1 MSLLETS
8 KLIKTYGLVKETRV
22 EALKSTNLHIEQGE
36 FVSIIGASGSGKSTL
51 LHLMAGLDTPSSGKV
66 YIAGN
71 DIYAMNEKELAKFR
85 RQNIGFIFQ
94 FFNLIPI
101 LTVEENIKLPL
112 IMDKQKIDEA
122 YFEEII
128 QVLGLEDRKK
138 HLPNEI
144 SGGQQQRV
152 AIARALMSKP
162 KIIFAD
168 EPTGNLDSKNTQ
180 EVLELLAKSI
190 KKYKQTLVMITHD
203 PEIAK
208 TADRIIVL
216 KDGVAYEGEEA
227 VSSLSRVDK

>member
-22 EALKSTNLHIEQGE
+22 EALKSTNLNIEQGE
-36 FVSIIGASGSGKSTL
+36 FVSIIGSSGSGKSTL

-190 KKYKQTLVMITHD
+190 KKYNQTLVMITHD

-227 VSSLSRVDK
+227 VSSLTMVEK

>member
-190 KKYKQTLVMITHD
+190 KKYNQTLVMITHD

-227 VSSLSRVDK
+227 VSSLSMVDK

>member
-71 DIYAMNEKELAKFR
+71 DIYTMNEKELAKFR

-128 QVLGLEDRKK
+128 QVLGLQDRKK

-227 VSSLSRVDK
+227 LSSLTMVEK